1 MKKTMVALI
10 LGLMTLSGAFAAN
23 EAGYLGAGFVTGLS
37 AQGNISLVDNTKI
50 NVFLGSGTKFLGPLP
65 IYAGWEAL
73 VGFQNIGES
82 STVSTYYELELIR
95 LGKFNY
101 LGVITAGT
109 QELKLSFWDIDLSP
123 RGMVTLDLGPL
134 AASAYAGFNYNFI
147 NMHSTF
153 TDSGNPNRNEEKD
166 EVLSVSPLQVLTG
179 VRLSAFFLYL
189 EYTRYFDIVQGNVS
203 WQKIAENRVSLGGIL
218 KF

>member
-82 STVSTYYELELIR
+82 SSLSQYYELELIR
-95 LGKFNY
+95 VGKINY
-101 LGVITAGT
+101 VGVNVGYE
-109 QELKLSFWDIDLSP
+109 ELKLTFWDIDLSP

-147 NMHSTF
+147 NMHTAF
-153 TDSGNPNRNEEKD
+153 TDSQQSSRNFEKD
-166 EVLSVSPLQVLTG
+166 EILSVSPLQVLTG
-179 VRLSAFFLYL
+179 VRLSTFFLYL
-189 EYTRYFDIVQGNVS
+189 EYTRYFDIIQGDVA